1 MATAELRRA
10 GGLLDKF
17 GQLFTLGTYLDDAMR
32 LIPLVREWMA
42 IEADWSTVPG
52 IKARSAV
59 IVAAGKIVAE
69 ATPSTV
75 DDAIVAQFEAL
86 TQNDALVESVA
97 WLIGRFRSEVP
108 GGDQAA
114 FLAFVER
121 PDVQESL
128 AERQGISLS
137 EIMAAIKMITE
148 LVTLLK
154 GMFGG
159 ATTPAAPAGGTTTGG
174 TSGGGLF
181 DF

>member
-1 MATAELRRA
+1 MATGELRRT
-10 GGLLDKF
+10 GGLLEKF
-17 GQLFTLGTYLDDAMR
+17 GNLYSLAGYLDDAAA

-52 IKARSAV
+52 IRARAAI
-59 IVAAGKIVAE
+59 IVAAGKVVSQ

-75 DDAIVAQFEAL
+75 DDAIVAQFESL
-86 TQNDALVESVA
+86 LQNDALVESVA
-97 WLIGRFRSEVP
+97 WLIGRFRAEVP

-121 PDVQESL
+121 SDVQESL
-128 AERQGISLS
+128 ADRQAISLS
-137 EIMAAIKMITE
+137 EIMAAVKLITE

-159 ATTPAAPAGGTTTGG
+159 AATAAPAGGTGAT
-174 TSGGGLF
+174 GGLF

>member
-1 MATAELRRA
+1 MATGELRRS
-10 GGLLDKF
+10 GGLIDR
-17 GQLFTLGTYLDDAMR
+17 FTTILGLGSYLDDAIR

-52 IKARSAV
+52 IRARAAI
-59 IVAAGKIVAE
+59 IVAAGKVVSQ

-75 DDAIVAQFEAL
+75 DDAIVAQFETL
-86 TQNDALVESVA
+86 LQNDALVESVA
-97 WLIGRFRSEVP
+97 WLIVRFRAEVP
-108 GGDQAA
+108 GGDAA
-114 FLAFVER
+114 QFQAFVAR

-128 AERQGISLS
+128 AERQAISLS
-137 EIMAAIKMITE
+137 EIMAAVKLITE

-159 ATTPAAPAGGTTTGG
+159 TATAAPAGGTGTT
-174 TSGGGLF
+174 GGLF

>member
-1 MATAELRRA
+1 VAEGLRRNA
-10 GGLLDKF
+10 GGLFTKF
-17 GQLFTLGTYLDDAMR
+17 TNLFSLVGYLDDAAA
-32 LIPLVREWMA
+32 LIPLVREWLA

-52 IKARSAV
+52 IKARAAV
-59 IVAAGKIVAE
+59 IVAAGKIVTQ

-86 TQNDALVESVA
+86 TQNEALVESVA
-97 WLIGRFRSEVP
+97 WLIGRFNAEVP

-137 EIMAAIKMITE
+137 EIMQVVKLITE
-148 LVTLLK
+148 LVTMLK

-159 ATTPAAPAGGTTTGG
+159 ATAPAAPTGG
-174 TSGGGLF
+174 STGGGLF